1 MVKWPSVRR
10 RSEAESSSAVEGI
23 LELLGSRVCLQLIIA
38 VNGDCEEDYP
48 FAVDGLEIWSAI
60 KKWVEDYCCF
70 YYKSDEMAQ
79 KDAEL
84 QSWWKEL
91 REEGH
96 GDKKDSPAV
105 NFGQYPYAGYLPNR
119 PTMSRRFMPEKGTPE
134 HSTDEV
140 YIGQRDASQWTVD
153 HEPLQTFEEF
163 GNKMA
168 KIEENILAMNKD
180 TKLKN
185 RIGPAKIPT
194 H

>member
-1 MVKWPSVRR
+1 
-10 RSEAESSSAVEGI
+10 
-23 LELLGSRVCLQLIIA
+23 
-38 VNGDCEEDYP
+38 
-48 FAVDGLEIWSAI
+48 
-60 KKWVEDYCCF
+60 
-70 YYKSDEMAQ
+70 MAQ

-96 GDKKDSPAV
+96 GDKKDKLIDSCTNVPSSFGWLLLSMHVAV